1 MTSGSSR
8 RWWALIALVPAI
20 LAVGID
26 ATVLSLALPALST
39 SFHATTAELQW
50 FIASYSLVFAA
61 AMVPGGMLGDRYGRK
76 KLLVG
81 ALVLFAVG
89 SLACAYAPS
98 AGALIAARALLGLGA
113 AVVLPMAMGV
123 LPVMFSD
130 AERPK
135 AVAVL
140 MSASMLGFPIGPIL
154 GGWLL
159 TNFWWGS
166 VFLINLPMVALA
178 LVAVIFLLPESRSSR
193 RQRLDPVGIAAS
205 SAGLA
210 VLTYGII
217 EAGQHGW
224 SSGSAVMAMLAGA
237 ALLVAFVLWERRV
250 ADPLIDLSLFRSR
263 GFTWGTIL
271 ATVVSFAMFGISFA
285 IPQYFQEILG
295 FTALGNGVRQL
306 PMIGGLLLGAVT
318 VTRLARRV
326 GAKVCVALG
335 FVVLAGGLFIGATTD
350 AGNGA
355 GYAMLWL
362 AVAGLGL
369 GFVMPVAMD
378 AALGA
383 LSPERAGVGSAVI
396 QALRMVGGSFG
407 AAILGSVLN
416 SAYRGGLDVAG
427 LPAGVARLA
436 SGSVTAGVAV
446 ARELHATALLQSVHA
461 AFIHGLDV
469 SLAVCGGLAVA
480 GALLALA
487 FLPARSAAAAHAG
500 AEPAESRVQGAAGA
514 AADGNAIE
522 SPHKRYA

>member
-1 MTSGSSR
+1 
-8 RWWALIALVPAI
+8 
-20 LAVGID
+20 
-26 ATVLSLALPALST
+26 
-39 SFHATTAELQW
+39 
-50 FIASYSLVFAA
+50 
-61 AMVPGGMLGDRYGRK
+61 
-76 KLLVG
+76 
-81 ALVLFAVG
+81 
-89 SLACAYAPS
+89 
-98 AGALIAARALLGLGA
+98 
-113 AVVLPMAMGV
+113 
-123 LPVMFSD
+123 
-130 AERPK
+130 
-135 AVAVL
+135 
-140 MSASMLGFPIGPIL
+140 
-154 GGWLL
+154 
-159 TNFWWGS
+159 
-166 VFLINLPMVALA
+166 
-178 LVAVIFLLPESRSSR
+178 
-193 RQRLDPVGIAAS
+193 
-205 SAGLA
+205 
-210 VLTYGII
+210 
-217 EAGQHGW
+217 
-224 SSGSAVMAMLAGA
+224 
-237 ALLVAFVLWERRV
+237 
-250 ADPLIDLSLFRSR
+250 
-263 GFTWGTIL
+263 
-271 ATVVSFAMFGISFA
+271 MFGISFA

-350 AGNGA
+350 GGNGA

-427 LPAGVARLA
+427 LPAGVARLV

-446 ARELHATALLQSVHA
+446 ARELHATALLQSVHT

-480 GALLALA
+480 GAVLALA
-487 FLPARSAAAAHAG
+487 FLPARS
-500 AEPAESRVQGAAGA
+500 GAARRGRRA
-514 AADGNAIE
+514 PRPDRGPGRPQAPRPTAT
-522 SPHKRYA
+522 R